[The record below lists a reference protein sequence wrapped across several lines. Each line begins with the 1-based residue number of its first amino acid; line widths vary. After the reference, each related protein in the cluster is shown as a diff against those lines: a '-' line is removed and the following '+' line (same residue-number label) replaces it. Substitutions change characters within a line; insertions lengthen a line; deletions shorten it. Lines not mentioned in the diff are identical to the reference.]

1 MITEDEEETIGTNQA
16 EKVRKKQERDR
27 SGAEILADKRRL

>member
-16 EKVRKKQERDR
+16 EKTRKKHERDR
-27 SGAEILADKRRL
+27 SGT

>member
-16 EKVRKKQERDR
+16 ERLRKKQERDR
-27 SGAEILADKRRL
+27 SGT

>member
-16 EKVRKKQERDR
+16 EKMRTKQERDR
-27 SGAEILADKRRL
+27 SGT

>member
-16 EKVRKKQERDR
+16 EKMRKKQERDR
-27 SGAEILADKRRL
+27 SGT